1 MTPAFYVHFCPDIIP
16 VGLRQQPKHQG
27 ELSMQKIMN
36 FINDESGM
44 ETLEYALIAGLIA
57 IVAVAVYASGWG
69 TALTTR
75 LNDATTAGP
84 AIP

>member
-1 MTPAFYVHFCPDIIP
+1 
-16 VGLRQQPKHQG
+16 
-27 ELSMQKIMN
+27 MQKIKN
-36 FINDESGM
+36 FLNDETGM

-57 IVAVAVYASGWG
+57 VVAVAVYAGGWG
-69 TALTTR
+69 ATLLTR